1 MSRKEKLVRKVKREL
16 NLEMNELRRK
26 QRRVKQLALSTL
38 RNLTTFRPTDKKRC
52 NTWKLIKALVISQEP
67 I

>member
-1 MSRKEKLVRKVKREL
+1 MTRKEKLLRKVKREL
-16 NLEMNELRRK
+16 NLEMNTLRRK

-38 RNLTTFRPTDKKRC
+38 RNFTTFRPLGKKRC
-52 NTWKLIKALVISQEP
+52 NTWKLIKALTLSQAP

>member
-1 MSRKEKLVRKVKREL
+1 MTRKEKLLRKEKREL
-16 NLEMNELRRK
+16 NHEMNELRRK

-38 RNLTTFRPTDKKRC
+38 RNFTTFRPLAKKRC
-52 NTWKLIKALVISQEP
+52 NTWKLIKMLTFSQAA